1 MTTTTRPSAT
11 RLHDGVELPAPG
23 RWVIDPGHAQLGFV
37 GRHLKF
43 TKVRGRFTDVV
54 GSIDVADNPVDTTVD
69 VTIGI
74 ASVDTGNEARDE
86 HLRSSDLFDAGRFPT
101 ATFRGRAAAWSTD
114 HGTLVGDLT
123 IKGVTR
129 QVTFEVEYL
138 GSVADPWGGDRIVFS
153 ARTSINR
160 DDFGVTW
167 NVALE
172 TGGLLV
178 SREIGIE
185 LDLEAILQVD
195 ATTATE
201 VR

>member
-1 MTTTTRPSAT
+1 
-11 RLHDGVELPAPG
+11 
-23 RWVIDPGHAQLGFV
+23 
-37 GRHLKF
+37 
-43 TKVRGRFTDVV
+43 
-54 GSIDVADNPVDTTVD
+54 VDTTVD

-86 HLRSSDLFDAGRFPT
+86 HLRSSDLFDADRFPT

-114 HGTLVGDLT
+114 PGTLVGDLT

-138 GSVADPWGGDRIVFS
+138 GFVADPWGGDRIVFS

-160 DDFGVTW
+160 DDFGLTW

>member
-1 MTTTTRPSAT
+1 MSTTTRPSVT
-11 RLHDGVELPAPG
+11 RLVDGVELPAPG
-23 RWVIDPGHAQLGFV
+23 RWTIDPGHAQLGFV

-54 GSIDVADNPVDTTVD
+54 GSIDVSDHPVDTTVD
-69 VTIGI
+69 VTVTI
-74 ASVDTGNEARDE
+74 ASVDTGNVARDE
-86 HLRSSDLFDAGRFPT
+86 HLRSSELFDAERFPI

-129 QVTFEVEYL
+129 QVTFDVDYL
-138 GSVADPWGGDRIVFS
+138 GFVADPWGGDRIVFS

-167 NVALE
+167 NVPLE

-185 LDLEAILQVD
+185 IDLEAIRQVD
-195 ATTATE
+195 ATTVKE
-201 VR
+201 I